1 MLCIQNVNKV
11 KVQSS
16 KLKELIRQTVIINV
30 MHWPISSTLMVYLV
44 QSLMALF
51 SIEYINYFCFNHN
64 FDIPYALY
72 GKSTTS
78 TKKFQLPS

>member
-30 MHWPISSTLMVYLV
+30 MH
-44 QSLMALF
+44 
-51 SIEYINYFCFNHN
+51 
-64 FDIPYALY
+64 
-72 GKSTTS
+72 
-78 TKKFQLPS
+78 